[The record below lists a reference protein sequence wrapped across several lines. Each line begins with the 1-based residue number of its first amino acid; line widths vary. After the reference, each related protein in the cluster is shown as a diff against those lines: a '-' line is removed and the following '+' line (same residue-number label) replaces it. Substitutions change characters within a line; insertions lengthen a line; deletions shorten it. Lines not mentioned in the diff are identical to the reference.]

1 MEKVLLW
8 GTGFYYETR
17 YNLIRG
23 GLIDSGKIEILA
35 LVSRDEH
42 EKIKDGY
49 KVITKE
55 NVKEYDYDRIII
67 LTGRPEVAESIMKD
81 IEELH
86 IPKERVMDLP
96 EYLKYAE
103 VDDYTPLIQ
112 QQMEVL
118 KDILNASDEEIS
130 DHEWMCG
137 KISQYGIY
145 PFGANARSREINW
158 TEYGLNQVL
167 EEFAGYCNYIGSLER
182 IETAIE
188 IGVYR
193 GRSSYIMCALLLR
206 KNPNLRYIMVDIY
219 DQLDSFQEFQKVLPA
234 LEKKIPSTSD
244 DYKGESYD
252 FVFIDADHSYD
263 AAMRDYLNVG
273 QYAGKLTVF
282 HDIYAHE
289 YDECNGG
296 TVRMWKEVCE
306 LNSGK
311 EKKIFSIYP
320 DQWMGIG
327 CLVQK

>member
-1 MEKVLLW
+1 M
-8 GTGFYYETR
+8 
-17 YNLIRG
+17 
-23 GLIDSGKIEILA
+23 
-35 LVSRDEH
+35 VSRDEH

-81 IEELH
+81 I
-86 IPKERVMDLP
+86 
-96 EYLKYAE
+96 
-103 VDDYTPLIQ
+103 
-112 QQMEVL
+112 
-118 KDILNASDEEIS
+118 LNASDEEIN
-130 DHEWMCG
+130 DHGWMRG

-167 EEFAGYCNYIGSLER
+167 KEFAGYCNYIGSLER

-244 DYKGESYD
+244 DYKGEGYD

-306 LNSGK
+306 LNCGK
-311 EKKIFSIYP
+311 EKKIFQFIRISG
-320 DQWMGIG
+320 WG
-327 CLVQK
+327 